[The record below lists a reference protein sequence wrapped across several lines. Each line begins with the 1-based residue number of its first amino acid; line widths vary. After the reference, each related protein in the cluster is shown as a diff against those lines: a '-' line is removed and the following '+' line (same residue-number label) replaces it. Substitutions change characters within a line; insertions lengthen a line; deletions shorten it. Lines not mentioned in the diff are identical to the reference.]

1 MKCVCILLNVCTMH
15 KLSVSL
21 KCGRHMNTIFYKECL
36 NQMNYGHFDL
46 ENKEYVITRPD
57 TPAPWA
63 NYLGDPEYGAI
74 ISNNAGGYSFVKSGA
89 NGRIIRYRFNSVAVD
104 QPGRYIYLK
113 DGETG
118 DYWSASWS
126 PVCKPLDEYKS
137 ECRHGTAYTVITS
150 EYKNIK
156 TETTYYVP
164 RNALYEVWASKIT
177 NNDTKPRK
185 LSVTGYC
192 EFVNDNNYEQ
202 DQVNLQ
208 YTLFIT
214 RTYFKKNFILQ
225 KQNEIFKN
233 PNNERFLGV
242 AKAEVSAYCGDRDS
256 FVGAYRGYANPKG
269 IEEGLKGDLNYNT
282 NSCGALQSDIV
293 LQPGETKEIIYV
305 LGQRP
310 EAVAAEII
318 AKYEKDGVVE
328 AEIAELKKFWHSKLA
343 NLSVNTPD
351 ADFNNMINVWN
362 AYNCFITFIWSR
374 AASFQYCGLRNG
386 YGYRDTVQDIQG
398 IIHLAPEMAKK
409 QIEFMLSAQVT
420 NGAGLPLVKY
430 DHKAGQENHPDEN
443 DPNTAYAK
451 ETGHPSYRADDALWL
466 FPTIY
471 KYISESG
478 DIQFLDEE
486 ILYANDGEK
495 GTVYDHLKR
504 AIMFSMNNLGNHGM
518 PAGLHADWNDCLRLG
533 KKGES
538 TFVAFQLV
546 YAVKILRSYAELKND
561 AEYVKYLDEVK
572 AKLDTILSACWNED
586 RWIRGY
592 KEDGTVIGQRT
603 DPEAKMWLNPQ
614 SWSVISGF
622 ASKEQAEKAM
632 DSVERELNTP
642 YGAMVMYPPYVEHG
656 FDGALMQCFNKCT
669 KENAGIFSQ
678 PQGWLILA
686 ESLLGHGN
694 RAYKYWKEAAP
705 ATYNDN
711 AEHRCLEPYVYGQF
725 VEGKD
730 SPYAGRAHVHWLTGT
745 ASTVMVG
752 TVEGILGMRPDA
764 SGLKVDPSIS
774 SDWGSYTVTK
784 TFRGKKLNMTF
795 NNPDHVE
802 SGVKEIVLNGEKL
815 PSNHIPADKLK
826 DVNDIVVTLGK

>member
-328 AEIAELKKFWHSKLA
+328 AEIAELKEFWHSKLA

-443 DPNTAYAK
+443 NPNTAYAK

-466 FPTIY
+466 FPTITSTSP
-471 KYISESG
+471 KAAISSSWM
-478 DIQFLDEE
+478 
-486 ILYANDGEK
+486 
-495 GTVYDHLKR
+495 KR
-504 AIMFSMNNLGNHGM
+504 S
-518 PAGLHADWNDCLRLG
+518 
-533 KKGES
+533 S
-538 TFVAFQLV
+538 TLTM
-546 YAVKILRSYAELKND
+546 
-561 AEYVKYLDEVK
+561 
-572 AKLDTILSACWNED
+572 AKRVLFTITS
-586 RWIRGY
+586 
-592 KEDGTVIGQRT
+592 
-603 DPEAKMWLNPQ
+603 
-614 SWSVISGF
+614 
-622 ASKEQAEKAM
+622 
-632 DSVERELNTP
+632 RELS
-642 YGAMVMYPPYVEHG
+642 
-656 FDGALMQCFNKCT
+656 C
-669 KENAGIFSQ
+669 
-678 PQGWLILA
+678 
-686 ESLLGHGN
+686 SL
-694 RAYKYWKEAAP
+694 
-705 ATYNDN
+705 
-711 AEHRCLEPYVYGQF
+711 
-725 VEGKD
+725 
-730 SPYAGRAHVHWLTGT
+730 
-745 ASTVMVG
+745 
-752 TVEGILGMRPDA
+752 
-764 SGLKVDPSIS
+764 
-774 SDWGSYTVTK
+774 
-784 TFRGKKLNMTF
+784 
-795 NNPDHVE
+795 
-802 SGVKEIVLNGEKL
+802 
-815 PSNHIPADKLK
+815 
-826 DVNDIVVTLGK
+826 